1 MLIAGE
7 AMGVLY
13 FCLFKG
19 SMVRSDRD
27 HDSGWGMSSL
37 LWRTGLRNHMAE
49 WSGSWLGRGECGFEV
64 ARW

>member
-1 MLIAGE
+1 
-7 AMGVLY
+7 MGVLY

-19 SMVRSDRD
+19 SMVRSNRD